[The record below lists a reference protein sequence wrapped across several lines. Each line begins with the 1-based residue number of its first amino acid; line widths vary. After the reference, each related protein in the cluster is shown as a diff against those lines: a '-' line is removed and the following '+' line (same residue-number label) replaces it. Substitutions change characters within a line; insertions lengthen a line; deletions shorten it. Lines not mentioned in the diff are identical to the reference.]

1 MTINILPDDVLL
13 EIFDFYVIE
22 VGDFNFSLMSIGIR
36 AKGEWKTLAH
46 VCRRWRS
53 VVFQSPRHLNLR
65 LICTH
70 NTPARDTLDIW
81 PPFLLVIWVNRL
93 INDLSKLDNIAAALE
108 HNDRVCQIQVTC
120 FTSSVFGLVTESEA
134 MQRPFPEL
142 TDLQLRMLDHAVPIP
157 DSFMSGTAPRLR
169 SLELYA
175 IPFPGITRLLSSAT
189 HLVNLDLDDIPSSGY
204 IPPEAMAT
212 TLFALTSLESLRL
225 RFESPR
231 SHDRPHPPLESRRPP
246 PLTLSILPSLTTL
259 WFEGASEYLEVIL
272 APIDAPRLNK
282 MQIRFFFD
290 QIIFATPQLSQFI
303 SRSPT
308 LRAPGTG
315 QIEFD
320 LAFTV
325 LRFSSQTSG
334 NVLIVE
340 IPRGAA
346 GRVSSISSVTRVCTS
361 SFSPVSTLEDLYI
374 YDRPIYWQDDFEN
387 PLWLELLHSFAAVKN
402 LYLRN
407 NFFCHIAPILQ
418 EPVEGRTTNALPTLE
433 NIYLGEFQ
441 LGPSGLTRGIPKFV
455 GARRLTGHSVTL
467 SRWGR

>member
-1 MTINILPDDVLL
+1 
-13 EIFDFYVIE
+13 
-22 VGDFNFSLMSIGIR
+22 MSIGIR
-36 AKGEWKTLAH
+36 AKREWKTLAH

-120 FTSSVFGLVTESEA
+120 FTSSLFGLVTESEA

-212 TLFALTSLESLRL
+212 TLSALTSLESLRL
-225 RFESPR
+225 RFRSPR
-231 SHDRPHPPLESRRPP
+231 SHDRPHSPLESRRPP

-407 NFFCHIAPILQ
+407 KFFCHITPILQ
-418 EPVEGRTTNALPTLE
+418 DPVEGRTTNALPTLE